1 MQKHHNGQRQVR
13 LQTLRVRKI
22 GSNVLS
28 EKYTYPVPVEDYHRD
43 LALFI
48 AHTGFANIRNT
59 RNRVDADFIPVFQS
73 PSALCRCLAQMPT
86 DEHTCG
92 FIVSSLEMA
101 WRLVDQRSLLKGNEL
116 WYILEEAHFILY
128 MHKSGLSSSTYS
140 ILSDPDTVGCH
151 TLTFQPEPISIAWD
165 TFLTKQLDKDITSLH
180 IFNSLCIMIP
190 SYITHHG
197 LTRHSVVNRLAKL
210 RRSRETEVSM
220 CT

>member
-1 MQKHHNGQRQVR
+1 MQKHHNLQRQGR
-13 LQTLRVRKI
+13 LQTLRVRRI

-28 EKYTYPVPVEDYHRD
+28 EKYTHPVPVEDCNKE

-48 AHTGFANIRNT
+48 AHTGFANIRNK
-59 RNRVDADFIPVFQS
+59 RNRVDVDCIPVFRS
-73 PSALCRCLAQMPT
+73 PDDLCRCVAKMPT
-86 DEHTCG
+86 DEDTCG

-128 MHKSGLSSSTYS
+128 MHKSGLSSTTCS
-140 ILSDPDTVGCH
+140 ILSDTDTVGCR
-151 TLTFQPEPISIAWD
+151 TLTFQPEPISIVWD
-165 TFLTKQLDKDITSLH
+165 TFLTKQLEKNITSLH

-210 RRSRETEVSM
+210 RRSM
-220 CT
+220 